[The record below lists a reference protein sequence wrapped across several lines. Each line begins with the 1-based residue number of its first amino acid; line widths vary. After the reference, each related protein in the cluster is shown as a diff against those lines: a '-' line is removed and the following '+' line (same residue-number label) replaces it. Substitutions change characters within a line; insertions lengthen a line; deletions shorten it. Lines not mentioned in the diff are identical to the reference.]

1 MSKHDYEFT
10 LQPSPRIKYP
20 WDPLNLG
27 TPDYIPS
34 FRKPGQLFG
43 MSKEDYEYDPKSS
56 FNENLI
62 CISNSNNLAILVNN
76 SNSNTLFIENHKN
89 IHQNDDEEINN
100 LDLTLR
106 SPKSGRSLLPGGITE
121 KERNELSPNSFY
133 DYLFQRNRFSL
144 K

>member
-1 MSKHDYEFT
+1 MSKHDYEFIP
-10 LQPSPRIKYP
+10 QPTPRIKYP

-34 FRKPGQLFG
+34 FRKPGELFG
-43 MSKEDYEYDPKSS
+43 MSKEDYENDPKSS
-56 FNENLI
+56 LNENLI
-62 CISNSNNLAILVNN
+62 CTSNSNNLAILVNN
-76 SNSNTLFIENHKN
+76 FNSNTLFNEDQKN
-89 IHQNDDEEINN
+89 DNQNDDKEINN
-100 LDLTLR
+100 LDLTPR